1 MNILRII
8 IPVIVLAVF
17 SACEEVVDIDINQ
30 AAPKLVIDAQVT
42 DEDTIHLVRI
52 SSSNSFNGESG
63 GRITNASVMV
73 RDNVGNVFNYVHNPS
88 EVDSLDGVYYSEQK
102 YAGVTGRIYN
112 LEVLV
117 DDLTITASDTL
128 RPITDIDSLTIR
140 VDPFAELDQDN
151 EGRIYQVLLYAAE
164 PQETRDF
171 YYFRFYRDSI
181 IVADNSVYAFDDEPL
196 GDRLDGLPSP
206 VNFKEGE
213 YASVEI
219 YSLTREQFVYYTDLG
234 NLLNSDGGMFS
245 PPPANPRTNLKGGA
259 LGLFQVSGLRRTGL
273 YIEP

>member
-102 YAGVTGRIYN
+102 YAGVTGRVYS